1 MIIGALVGFVGVHL
15 AQKYN
20 YINAEDNKLKLYGA
34 IGGGLLGMYLVYRSQ
49 GTKKSSVKISKSE

>member
-1 MIIGALVGFVGVHL
+1 LVGFLGIHL

-20 YINAEDNKLKLYGA
+20 YIPAEDNKLKLYGA

-49 GTKKSSVKISKSE
+49 GTKKAKVKISKSE